1 MILDTIESHPKIQTV
16 VIANAMR
23 KLFAFPTDDSMDYPV
38 SQSQMVIALEAFDA
52 AVSELVQHNVTVY
65 LLVDNPTLPAT
76 EDCIGRATSVPAI
89 NAFMRLPHIPTGCSL
104 TYANYQHLSERYRL
118 LLQQVAE
125 RHKGSV
131 HVIETSDIYCDIQ
144 ANICPIARDHTR
156 LYGLSD
162 HASYYSANLIAA
174 RVNQLLDLPEHDRRL
189 ASTR

>member
-1 MILDTIESHPKIQTV
+1 MILNAIESHPKIRTV

-23 KLFAFPTDDSMDYPV
+23 KLFAFPNDSSMDFPV
-38 SQSQMVIALEAFDA
+38 SPQQDSVAIAALDSAI
-52 AVSELVQHNVTVY
+52 SELVQHDRTVY
-65 LLVDNPTLPAT
+65 LLIDNPTLRGT
-76 EDCIGRATSVPAI
+76 EDCIGRITTIPAI
-89 NAFMRLPHIPTGCSL
+89 NAVMGLPHIPTSCSL
-104 TYANYQHLSERYRL
+104 TYANYRHLSERYRL
-118 LLQQVAE
+118 LLQQVAD

-162 HASYYSANLIAA
+162 HASYYSASRIGA